1 MLYNRLEVN
10 MDLVKKHWGAEDI
23 VSFHEYVL
31 SFSKGPEK
39 GEWERRIVNTS
50 LPCIAVPSPVV
61 KKIISQISKGNFLE
75 FLDKLD
81 ISNYSE
87 QAICGGLI
95 CKIKDYS
102 LMKKYLDEYLSKV
115 DNWAAVDTLKFNI
128 NNFNKKEYFSLA
140 ETYVKSPHTF
150 VRRCG
155 LIILFKFIVDDSY
168 INKIFDIMN
177 SLSTE
182 TEYYVNMA
190 NAWLFAECFTKQRD
204 KTLKFLKTH
213 NMNDFTINKGVQK
226 CRDSYRIS
234 AEDKQMLLQYKR
246 KKNAAK

>member
-1 MLYNRLEVN
+1 ME
-10 MDLVKKHWGAEDI
+10 LVKEHWGKEDI
-23 VSFHEYVL
+23 DSFHKYVL
-31 SFSKGPEK
+31 SFSKGSEK
-39 GEWERRIVNTS
+39 GEWEKKIVNTS

-75 FLDKLD
+75 FLDLLV
-81 ISNYSE
+81 ILNYTE

-95 CKIKDYS
+95 CKIKNFM
-102 LMKKYLDEYLSKV
+102 LMKKYLDEYLSSV

-128 NNFNKKEYFSLA
+128 KESNKQEYFLLA
-140 ETYVKSPHTF
+140 ENYVKSSHTF

-155 LIILFKFIVDDSY
+155 LIILLKLIDDDTY
-168 INKIFDIMN
+168 IDRIFDIIN
-177 SLSTE
+177 SLSFE

-190 NAWLFAECFTKQRD
+190 NAWLFAECFTKQRE

-234 AEDKQMLLQYKR
+234 DEDKQMLLQYKR
-246 KKNAAK
+246 KKNATEK